1 LHHDI
6 ETAPVLIE
14 AGSPPGTEGGQ
25 DGGLGDDAM
34 TRMLLPLLRLA
45 LGAALLAPILSVAE
59 AARAAEPYVIDVIT
73 SLSGGGAFLGNIEKV
88 NLEAHLVSINRNG
101 GIAGRPLAF
110 TYYDDETSPQRG
122 LQLAQQ
128 VFAAHPVVILG
139 PTLQA
144 LCNAISP
151 VLTEGPVMYCLSNSF
166 KPPAG
171 GYSFS
176 SGNSTVDMAAVL
188 MTYFRLKGLTRIAVM
203 NSTDATGQSADA
215 AIDGLLARPENAGM
229 TKVEHQHFNVS
240 DVNVAAQIERI
251 RASGAQALF
260 AWTTGAA
267 LATVFKGMIQAGLDI
282 PVGTTAGNQTVS
294 QMEQYEGFMP
304 KEVLIGSALWPAH
317 DGIVTLDARVEA
329 EQHEMYRTLKDA
341 GIQPDVGA
349 GTTWDTVSIVV
360 AGLRKLGPAA
370 DPRGLRDFIAGLA
383 DFPGIE
389 GVYDFKTY
397 PDRGIGPASS
407 TVVRYDP
414 AGKSWVWMSKPGG
427 EPLAR

>member
-1 LHHDI
+1 MKRRLRI
-6 ETAPVLIE
+6 APRQ
-14 AGSPPGTEGGQ
+14 A
-25 DGGLGDDAM
+25 
-34 TRMLLPLLRLA
+34 LA
-45 LGAALLAPILSVAE
+45 AALFASALAGANI
-59 AARAAEPYVIDVIT
+59 ARAEDPYVIDVVT
-73 SLSGGGAFLGNIEKV
+73 SLTGGGAFLGNIEKI
-88 NLEAHLVSINRNG
+88 NLEAHRVSINRNG

-110 TYYDDETSPQRG
+110 SYYDDETSPQRG

-128 VFAAHPVVILG
+128 IFAAQPAVILG

-144 LCNAISP
+144 ICNAISP
-151 VLTEGPVMYCLSNSF
+151 VLTEGPLMYCFSNSF
-166 KPPAG
+166 RPPKG

-176 SGNSTVDMAAVL
+176 SGNSTDDMAAVL
-188 MTYFRLKGLTRIAVM
+188 MTYFRKKGLTKIAVL

-215 AIDGLLARPENAGM
+215 SLDRLLALPENTGLA
-229 TKVEHQHFNVS
+229 KVEHQHFNPTDVS
-240 DVNVAAQIERI
+240 VAAQIERI

-294 QMEQYEGFMP
+294 QMEQYTGFMP

-317 DGIVTLDARVEA
+317 DGILTLDPRVEA

-341 GIQPDVGA
+341 KIQPDVGA
-349 GTTWDTVSIVV
+349 GTTWDTVSLVV
-360 AGLRKLGPAA
+360 AGLRKLGAKA
-370 DPRGLRDFIAGLA
+370 SARELRDFIAGQT

-389 GVYDFKTY
+389 GIYDFKTY

-414 AGKSWVWMSKPGG
+414 ANKSWVWMSKPGG
-427 EPLAR
+427 EPLGR